1 MSLVDRILSQPMAY
15 RLWQSA
21 FAGRKLDVLA
31 AHNDMSAIRRVL
43 DVGCG
48 PGTNAPVFEKAE
60 YLGVDLNP
68 SYIEDARKR
77 FGRDFQVADVRK
89 PEFPV
94 GEGFDFILMNS
105 LLHHID
111 LASTY
116 SLLERMPDLLTPD
129 GHVHIIELVL
139 PERVS
144 VARAMARAD
153 RGNYARP
160 LGDWKT
166 IFTQHLDTVVF
177 EPWEH
182 VVAGVTLVSAV
193 YFKGKAKAATSA
205 KDKPKSEAKRVAAKI
220 TSTPPGNA

>member
-1 MSLVDRILSQPMAY
+1 MSLVDRILSRPIAY

-77 FGRDFQVADVRK
+77 YGRDFQVADVRK

-177 EPWEH
+177 EPFAH
-182 VVAGVTLVSAV
+182 VTAGVTLISAV
-193 YFKGKAKAATSA
+193 YFKGKAKAAASS
-205 KDKPKSEAKRVAAKI
+205 KEKPKGEAKRAAAKT
-220 TSTPPGNA
+220 TSIPPGNA